1 MKPKLKARVGKWEKD
16 KQINI
21 QKMSRPLFKKKKKQ
35 LVEMWRHQPP
45 FHLTLNALRKQ
56 KTKKVSKIKKLREI
70 INLFRFWLPE
80 LENKYTKNCYSF
92 EKVVKSFCS
101 LFVVISEL
109 YFCCYISTV
118 LVFRFVFLKYYAILY
133 AGEARLL

>member
-21 QKMSRPLFKKKKKQ
+21 QKMSRPLFKKKTIGGN
-35 LVEMWRHQPP
+35 VAAPTP